1 MTKNNL
7 ESKKM
12 LSFHE
17 FCNYFGIDTPFVYI
31 AIVDAYIQYEY
42 DFTYS
47 GYVSPDKY
55 YSKKENEKTKG
66 KKQA

>member
-1 MTKNNL
+1 MTKDKE
-7 ESKKM
+7 ESEKM

-31 AIVDAYIQYEY
+31 AIVDAYIQYEF
-42 DFTYS
+42 DFTNG

-55 YSKKENEKTKG
+55 YSKK
-66 KKQA
+66 